1 ASAVEPRALG
11 AVGSRHAGPVA
22 GAAPLPFAV
31 AIGRDAPP
39 ALGEG
44 DLGLAGKKPNIE
56 ISQSFVIAQ
65 PQREVWNFFAQVERV
80 VPCMP
85 GATLSGSCG
94 APLQGQLALQLGP
107 IPAAFTTEGGEL
119 RHQAMARCEDPAAV
133 RRP

>member
-56 ISQSFVIAQ
+56 ICQSFVIAQ
-65 PQREVWNFFAQVERV
+65 PQREGWNFFAQVERV

-85 GATLSGSCG
+85 GATLSGSRRG
-94 APLQGQLALQLGP
+94 PPAGQLRLERVPSAAACNGAARGRRDSAPARAL
-107 IPAAFTTEGGEL
+107 
-119 RHQAMARCEDPAAV
+119 M
-133 RRP
+133 